1 MISTSGEGF
10 WSLSVQEADEV
21 EMEIDSKGGLGISH
35 GITGISLT
43 ADIFNLMNQT
53 KGKSIYILTFNFNN
67 AIT

>member
-1 MISTSGEGF
+1 M
-10 WSLSVQEADEV
+10 QEADEV